1 MSFGQ
6 SVCIS
11 GPVPCKG
18 ARVCASVV
26 QSCPTRCDPTDC
38 SPPRS
43 SIHGILQARLLEW
56 VAMLSSRG
64 SSRPRNWTRVSH
76 VSCISRQVL
85 YHQHHL
91 VTAKVANHLSTLLV
105 SVLQLSSRRLRAL
118 PWREAAAL
126 HPSPLGLYEVR
137 TLLTWLVGTRLDV
150 QEISAESVNE
160 RWRCSR
166 CLTNLALFYTECVLL
181 N

>member
-1 MSFGQ
+1 MSFGP

-11 GPVPCKG
+11 VTVPCKS

-26 QSCPTRCDPTDC
+26 QSCPTLCDPTDC
-38 SPPRS
+38 SPPSS

-64 SSRPRNWTRVSH
+64 SSWPRNWTRVSH

-85 YHQHHL
+85 YQHHL
-91 VTAKVANHLSTLLV
+91 VTAKLTNHLSTLLV
-105 SVLQLSSRRLRAL
+105 SVLKLSCSRLRAL

-126 HPSPLGLYEVR
+126 RPSPLGLYEVR

-160 RWRCSR
+160 HWRCSR

>member
-11 GPVPCKG
+11 GTVPCKG

-26 QSCPTRCDPTDC
+26 QLCPTLCDPTDC

-64 SSRPRNWTRVSH
+64 SSRPRNWTRVFH

>member
-11 GPVPCKG
+11 GTVPCKG

-26 QSCPTRCDPTDC
+26 QSCPTLCDPTDC

>member
-11 GPVPCKG
+11 GTVPCKG
-18 ARVCASVV
+18 AHVCASVV
-26 QSCPTRCDPTDC
+26 QSCLTLCDPTDC